1 MYKRNKIIS
10 IIACVALSAAFLCSC
25 KDNSENTPDANITN
39 SITSDSV
46 QDADSEKGLGDDST
60 SEQMKNETVEYID
73 VTVSESKY
81 LYENKTIDL
90 EELKK
95 VITETKVK
103 QVKITDENA
112 SQKAYSELKAFLD
125 ENDIECFDGDDSSKD
140 SQ

>member
-25 KDNSENTPDANITN
+25 KENSENTPDANTTN
-39 SITSDSV
+39 SIASDSV
-46 QDADSEKGLGDDST
+46 QETDSGLGDDFT

-81 LYENKTIDL
+81 LYENKTTEL

-95 VITETKVK
+95 VITEKKVK
-103 QVKITDENA
+103 QVRITDENA

-125 ENDIECFDGDDSSKD
+125 ENGIECFDGDDSSKD